1 MKITIPSL
9 SQIVTPAAALAAV
22 LALAPAAP
30 ASETAAADAVG
41 ATFQVVEHRDIDY
54 LPGTN
59 HADDKDKLDIFMP
72 EGLANAP
79 VVVYFHGGGL
89 QNGTKAIGEGLG
101 RQLAARGIGLVSA
114 NYRLSPAVMH
124 PAHMEDATA
133 AFVWT
138 KRNIGDY
145 GGDAGRVYVAGHS
158 AGAYL
163 AALMALDPKHLD
175 AHGMRLAD
183 IKGAIPISP
192 FLFVEDADVAPRRP
206 KTVWGTDEE
215 VWLEASVTPYI
226 GAGKPPMLFIY
237 ADGDDDWR
245 REQNQRLAAKLSAL
259 GNAAAVIEIED
270 RTHGSVNSNMAE
282 DLDTGMMKVVSFV
295 EGH

>member
-1 MKITIPSL
+1 MRITTPSL
-9 SQIVTPAAALAAV
+9 SQIVTAAAALAAV
-22 LALAPAAP
+22 LALAPAAA
-30 ASETAAADAVG
+30 ASEGAAADAVG
-41 ATFQVVEHRDIDY
+41 ATFKVVEHRDIDY
-54 LPGTN
+54 LPGAN

-89 QNGTKAIGEGLG
+89 QNGTKTIGEGLG

-124 PAHMEDATA
+124 PAHIEDATA

-145 GGDAGRVYVAGHS
+145 GGDTGRVYVAGHS

-163 AALMALDPKHLD
+163 AALMALDPQHLD

-192 FLFVEDADVAPRRP
+192 FLFVEDPDVAPRRP
-206 KTVWGTDEE
+206 KTVWGTDEA

-259 GNAAAVIEIED
+259 GNEAAVIEIED
-270 RTHGSVNSNMAE
+270 RTHGSVNSQMAE

-295 EGH
+295 ESH